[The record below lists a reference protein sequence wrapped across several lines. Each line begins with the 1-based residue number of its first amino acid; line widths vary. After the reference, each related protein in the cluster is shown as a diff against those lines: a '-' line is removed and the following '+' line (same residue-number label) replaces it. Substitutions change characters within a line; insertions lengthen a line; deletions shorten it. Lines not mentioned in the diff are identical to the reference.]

1 MDGFREKRQVLLLYF
16 LTDALLFWV
25 ALTLATFFRLDTIYQ
40 ADPLAL
46 QRDRL
51 IFLALFLVST
61 GVSGLYRTSV
71 ISDRFDSVYYLL
83 IGLFAAAIAKL
94 TFAAL
99 IPVDF
104 RVISRREIVL
114 GVMIAA
120 VVISLWH
127 YVAARLMTY
136 FKSLRTAFLVTGD
149 PAEGRRIVRELNQ
162 QSTRG
167 TCARFVPTAEL
178 RTTAAALVK
187 AEKIRTDLIIALP
200 GPDMLGELLEAGEQ
214 HFRRTFLY
222 PALHDTLVFQH
233 GKLLGIAGIPLIEVG
248 GRQLPERYLVLKRAT
263 DICVAAAGLFLAS
276 PLYLAIALAVK
287 LSSSG
292 PVFYRQER
300 LGRHGKP
307 FNIIK
312 FRSMVADAENG
323 ADYVRAGKEDA
334 RVTPVGWFI
343 RKYKLDELPQLLNI
357 LKGDMSLIGPRPL
370 WQDFFQQHGEESSLW
385 ERRLVV
391 RPGLTSLSHVLG
403 SSFGE
408 ARDFLRYDLVYIST
422 LSFLVDLKVFVATV
436 RIVLSG
442 KGA

>member
-1 MDGFREKRQVLLLYF
+1 MNGFREKRQVLLLYF
-16 LTDALLFWV
+16 LTDALLFWM
-25 ALTLATFFRLDTIYQ
+25 ALTMATFFRMGTIYQ
-40 ADPLAL
+40 ADPVAL

-51 IFLALFLVST
+51 IFLTLFLAST
-61 GVSGLYRTSV
+61 AISGLYRTSV
-71 ISDRFDSVYYLL
+71 IIDRFDAVYYLL

-94 TFAAL
+94 TFASL

-114 GVMIAA
+114 GVIIAA
-120 VVISLWH
+120 VGISLWH
-127 YVAARLMTY
+127 YVAARLMTH
-136 FKSLRTAFLVTGD
+136 FHSLRTAFLVTGD
-149 PAEGRRIVRELNQ
+149 PKESRRIVRELNR
-162 QSTRG
+162 QSARG
-167 TCARFVPTAEL
+167 ACARFVAAEDA
-178 RTTAAALVK
+178 RATAAALP
-187 AEKIRTDLIIALP
+187 AEEKMRTDLIIALP
-200 GPDMLGELLEAGEQ
+200 DQNLLGELLEAGEQ
-214 HFRRTFLY
+214 YLRRTFLY

-233 GKLLGIAGIPLIEVG
+233 GKLLGIAGIPLIEIG
-248 GRQLPERYLVLKRAT
+248 GRQLPERYLVFKRAW
-263 DICVAAAGLFLAS
+263 DICAASAGLLLAA
-276 PLYLAIALAVK
+276 PLCLAIAAAVK
-287 LSSSG
+287 LSSPG
-292 PVFYRQER
+292 PVFYFQER
-300 LGRHGKP
+300 LGRNGKP
-307 FNIIK
+307 FKIIK
-312 FRSMVADAENG
+312 FRSMISDSENG
-323 ADYVRAGKEDA
+323 ADYVRADKADA
-334 RVTPVGWFI
+334 RVTPIGRFI

-370 WQDFFQQHGEESSLW
+370 WQDFFQQHGEDSSLW